1 MQLSPMPTLGQFNK
15 VVCDSLSLWSNQ
27 DKELTFDVPA
37 TEKERRAALKIA
49 FAEIQVSEGS
59 YGTLSDLKMATSR
72 ISPQQRKEAKKS
84 RTVQA
89 YVNYLAKE
97 DFSSIDEFIELREY
111 IRTVIDDRF
120 ADIELAEFA
129 KSYYSISIDY
139 YKEFIREVV
148 VNPMQQAETYSY
160 FIKHV
165 LMQAISVLLN
175 KQVGDAHQQLFN
187 LCKGKWP
194 LRGFVDVASR
204 LCNVSLH
211 KLNQFHEI
219 RLNSKLSDKD
229 IWDMD
234 FTALPINTKSKQ
246 VIDRLGKNNKIKW
259 DTFHSTIKPLACRL
273 PSEID
278 EKSLSLC
285 ALGSFITH
293 NLNIHTRGTNYTY
306 LDEVAFSY
314 PVLNT
319 AIYTPVTD
327 RIDSLINESAEPD
340 GEDFQS
346 SIRHYKSYH
355 YSLKESY
362 VYLNGNLEVPDTINF
377 IYNPDLKH
385 FSVEEWSSNIEVRPE
400 WIDDWIEARH
410 ALRNGCS
417 AEALKHFKLAL
428 KGAKYLAG
436 PLFFPFY
443 FQVCAF
449 CKSQYKE
456 FKKRNEENLFDRFY
470 EPLGSEVSSYAILI
484 GVAPRSIRDPKT
496 LIPKS
501 SLLTKNSFL
510 INKIDLMVENFEH

>member
-15 VVCDSLSLWSNQ
+15 VLCDSLSLWSNQ

-37 TEKERRAALKIA
+37 TEKERREALKIA
-49 FAEIQVSEGS
+49 FAEIQMSNGS
-59 YGTLSDLKMATSR
+59 YGTLNDLKMATSR

-120 ADIELAEFA
+120 ADTELANFA
-129 KSYYSISIDY
+129 KSYHSLSIDY
-139 YKEFIREVV
+139 YREFVREVV
-148 VNPMQQAETYSY
+148 VNPMQQTESYSY

-165 LMQAISVLLN
+165 LIQVISVLLN
-175 KQVGDAHQQLFN
+175 KQVGDAHQQLSN
-187 LCKGKWP
+187 LCKDKWP
-194 LRGFVDVASR
+194 LRGFVDVSSS

-219 RLNSKLSDKD
+219 RLNSKFSDTA

-234 FTALPINTKSKQ
+234 FKALPINTKSKQ
-246 VIDRLGKNNKIKW
+246 VIDRLSKNNKIKW
-259 DTFHSTIKPLACRL
+259 DTFYSTIKPLACLL
-273 PSEID
+273 PPKID
-278 EKSLSLC
+278 EKSLSIC
-285 ALGSFITH
+285 ALGSFIAH
-293 NLNIHTRGTNYTY
+293 NLNIHIRETNYTY
-306 LDEVAFSY
+306 LDEVVFSY
-314 PVLNT
+314 PALNT
-319 AIYTPVTD
+319 ASCIPVTD

-355 YSLKESY
+355 HSLKESD

-377 IYNPDLKH
+377 IYNLDLKH
-385 FSVEEWSSNIEVRPE
+385 FSVEEWSSNIEVLPE
-400 WIDDWIEARH
+400 WVDEWIEARH
-410 ALRNGCS
+410 ALRDGCS

-484 GVAPRSIRDPKT
+484 GAAPRSIRDPKT

-501 SLLTKNSFL
+501 SMLIKNTL
-510 INKIDLMVENFEH
+510 IINKIDSIVEKVQ